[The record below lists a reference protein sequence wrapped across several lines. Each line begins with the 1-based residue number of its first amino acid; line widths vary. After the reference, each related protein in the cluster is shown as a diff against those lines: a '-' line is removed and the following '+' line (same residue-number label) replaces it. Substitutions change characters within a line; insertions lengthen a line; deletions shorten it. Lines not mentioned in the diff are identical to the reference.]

1 MDEIYV
7 IGHKKPDTDTVTA
20 SICLSY
26 LRNKLGMKTEPRILG
41 EINNETKF
49 VLDYFKV
56 KKPKYLNDVRLQ
68 IKDLN
73 YINGL
78 YVNAKDSIYSCFNYM
93 NDNAITNVPVV
104 NDKNELIGDASIKDI
119 AKDMLKVDEN
129 YFEAS
134 YDNILKTING
144 SEILRFDDVI
154 KGNILVAAYRSTT
167 FIENINID
175 KTSILIVGDRHS
187 IIEYAVNSGAKL
199 IVLTGNTKIHK
210 EHLEIAR
217 KKKVNIIK
225 TDVDT
230 FNTAKF
236 IGLSKNIDD
245 LTKKEDIVSF
255 NENDAVTDFISTAN
269 KMKYSNFPVIDNNG
283 KCKGIV
289 KLIHTAEKKRKKVI
303 LVDHNEYEQ
312 SVDGLEEAEI
322 IEIIDHHKIGTIGT
336 NAPINF
342 RNMPVGS
349 TDTIVTLLYKE
360 NNVTISKEIAGLL
373 MSGIISDTLLFASPT
388 TTELDKALVKELSS
402 ICNVDYQKYGLEMF
416 KAGSTL
422 KDKTED
428 EIFYTDFKNFSI
440 EGLKIGVSQISTI
453 NPDDILQNRKNYIKI
468 LNDLV
473 KNNDYNM
480 VLLFVTDILKNG
492 SYIFFNNESE
502 ELVDKCFGKDLDE
515 GSFLEGIVSRKKQ
528 VIPAIMQE
536 LEN

>member
-1 MDEIYV
+1 MDKIYV

-20 SICLSY
+20 SISLSY
-26 LRNKLGMKTEPRILG
+26 LRNKLGMNTEPRILG

-56 KKPKYLNDVRLQ
+56 DKPKYLNDVRLQ

-73 YINGL
+73 YISGL
-78 YVNAKDSIYSCFNYM
+78 FVNENDSVYSCFNYM
-93 NDNAITNVPVV
+93 NDNAITNVPVID
-104 NDKNELIGDASIKDI
+104 NKGKLTGDASIKDI

-134 YDNILKTING
+134 YDNILKTISG
-144 SEILRFDDVI
+144 EEILRFDKVI

-167 FIENINID
+167 FIENVNLD
-175 KTSILIVGDRHS
+175 ESSILIVGDRHS
-187 IIEYAVNSGAKL
+187 IIEYAVNSGVKL
-199 IVLTGNTKIHK
+199 LVLTGDTTIHDK
-210 EHLEIAR
+210 HLEIAK

-225 TDVDT
+225 TNVDT

-236 IGLSKNIDD
+236 IGLSKNIEE

-269 KMKYSNFPVIDNNG
+269 KMKYSNFPVIDNDG
-283 KCKGIV
+283 ICKGIV

-336 NAPINF
+336 SAPINF

-349 TDTIVTLLYKE
+349 TDTIVYLLYKE
-360 NNVTISKEIAGLL
+360 NNVDIPKDIAGLL
-373 MSGIISDTLLFASPT
+373 MSGIISDTLLFTSPT
-388 TTELDKALVKELSS
+388 TTEIDINVVKDLARISE
-402 ICNVDYQKYGLEMF
+402 VDYEKYGIEMF

-440 EGLKIGVSQISTI
+440 DGKKIGVSQISTI
-453 NPDDILQNRKNYIKI
+453 YPDEIIKNEDNYIKI

-502 ELVDKCFGKDLDE
+502 VLVDKCFGNDLNE
-515 GSFLEGIVSRKKQ
+515 GSFLPGIVSRKKQ
-528 VIPAIMQE
+528 VIPAIMQV
-536 LEN
+536 LDK